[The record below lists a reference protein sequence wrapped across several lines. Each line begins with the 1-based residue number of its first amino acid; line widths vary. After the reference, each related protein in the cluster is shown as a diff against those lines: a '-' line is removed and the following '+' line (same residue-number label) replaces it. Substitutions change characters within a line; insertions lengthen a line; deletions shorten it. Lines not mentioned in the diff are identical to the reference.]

1 MHTDSTSHRICG
13 VVNKLLADAG
23 VSQKRAAETTGI
35 PRATLLRRLSGAT
48 PFHTTELAAIANLL
62 GINVSDIILAAENE
76 AA

>member
-13 VVNKLLADAG
+13 VVNKLLEEAG
-23 VSQKRAAETTGI
+23 VSKLHTSETTGI

-48 PFHTTELAAIANLL
+48 PFQTTELSAIAKLL
-62 GINVSDIILAAENE
+62 EIPVSTIILAAEQD